1 MIDIKAKITN
11 VILSCKTTT
20 QLDVAY
26 NYIKQARK
34 QNLIGDK
41 LFYFMYGTI
50 NTLQGV
56 FKSRELSK

>member
-1 MIDIKAKITN
+1 MLDIKDKITN
-11 VILSCKTTT
+11 VILSCKTSA

-34 QNLIGDK
+34 QKLIGDK

-50 NTLQGV
+50 NTLRGV
-56 FKSRELSK
+56 FKARELSK